1 MPARNGQEER
11 MTARIISGAEIA
23 AGIREELK
31 ARVAGLIA
39 KHGVRPGLVTILV
52 GEDPGSVSYVTGK
65 QKTAREIGFHS
76 VQESLPADITE
87 EELVKLVRQYND
99 DTTIHGILVQLPLPK
114 HINENRVLYAIDP
127 DKDVDGLHPANLGR
141 LMIGDARFYPC
152 TPFGVQQMLSR
163 SGVTIEGAEVVVV
176 GRSNLVGKPIAMM
189 LAQKKKDERDRDD
202 MPYPDK
208 GRQVSHAPGG
218 HSDRRRRRARRGDRR
233 HGEGRGRGYRR
244 GR

>member
-1 MPARNGQEER
+1 M
-11 MTARIISGAEIA
+11 
-23 AGIREELK
+23 
-31 ARVAGLIA
+31 
-39 KHGVRPGLVTILV
+39 
-52 GEDPGSVSYVTGK
+52 
-65 QKTAREIGFHS
+65 
-76 VQESLPADITE
+76 
-87 EELVKLVRQYND
+87 KLVRQYND

-189 LAQKKKDERDRDD
+189 LAQKKKDANATVTISI
-202 MPYPDK
+202 PDK
-208 GRQVSHAPGG
+208 DVRSHTLRADILIVAAGVPGAVTDMVKDG
-218 HSDRRRRRARRGDRR
+218 A
-233 HGEGRGRGYRR
+233 GYRR
-244 GR
+244 AHRMGRT